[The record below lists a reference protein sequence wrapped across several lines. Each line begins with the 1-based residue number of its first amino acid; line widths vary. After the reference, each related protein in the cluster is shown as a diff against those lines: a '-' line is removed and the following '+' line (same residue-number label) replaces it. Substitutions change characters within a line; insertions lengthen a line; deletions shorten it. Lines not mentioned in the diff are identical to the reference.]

1 MTEQKWYV
9 VQVFTAKENKV
20 KSALEDLREQANVL
34 DQITE
39 VLVPTENVSEVKDG
53 ESKIVERKIWPGYL
67 LIKMAMTDEAWQ
79 YVKLTNGVI
88 GFLGDPPTPLSDAE
102 VHSMLADLKEKK
114 DTVKHRHQFQEG
126 DSVKIIEGVFVNFL
140 GTIVE
145 VNHDKG
151 RLSVAVNIFGRETR
165 VDDLE
170 FSQVEESSEA
180 AD

>member
-20 KSALEDLREQANVL
+20 KTALEDLREQSGVTE
-34 DQITE
+34 QISE

-53 ESKIVERKIWPGYL
+53 ESRIVERKIWPGYL

-79 YVKLTNGVI
+79 YVKESNGVI
-88 GFLGDPPTPLSDAE
+88 GFLGDPPTPLTDGE
-102 VHSMLADLKEKK
+102 VHAMLADLKEKK
-114 DTVKHRHQFQEG
+114 DTIKHRHQFQVG
-126 DSVKIIEGVFVNFL
+126 DPVKIVEGVFVNFQ
-140 GTIVE
+140 GTIIE

-170 FSQVEESSEA
+170 FSQVEESTEA
-180 AD
+180 TD